1 MSDYARTQELVGEAY
16 NANGA
21 SAKQFEK
28 TQESLESKLAR
39 LKNAWDEFAMGIA
52 NSDLVKLGVDALTG
66 LLNVINSLTSGFG
79 TLDTGAG
86 KFINT
91 FAKLAVL
98 LGGLKIGKGLA
109 AGLFGSM
116 LGAVTGGKIG
126 GSFNTIA
133 ASAMG
138 VNASRNLLGT
148 LGAGAIAPFGF
159 LGGLSNKISN
169 FKQNSAIA
177 SSNWM
182 LDPSYLAARQ

>member
-21 SAKQFEK
+21 SAKQFAK
-28 TQESLESKLAR
+28 TQDSLESKLAR

-79 TLDTGAG
+79 ALDTGAG

-91 FAKLAVL
+91 FAKLAL
-98 LGGLKIGKGLA
+98 LIGGLKVGKGLT

-116 LGAVTGGKIG
+116 LGAVTGGTIG
-126 GSFNTIA
+126 GSFNSIA

-138 VNASRNLLGT
+138 VNAGRNLLGT

-159 LGGLSNKISN
+159 LGGLSSKITALKN
-169 FKQNSAIA
+169 NSI
-177 SSNWM
+177 
-182 LDPSYLAARQ
+182 DPR